1 MMESDSARSRKGTHM
16 TQTVYT
22 NYWIDKKNDI
32 RKEHASFK
40 TEEEAVNAIER
51 WWEIKGENYEDVK
64 QYRTNT
70 GALEIDYG
78 FEHYFYRIEEREIDG
93 QLPSTSYQLKKPQE
107 IEAKRSQLMLDE
119 DYYLFDELPEPYRDR
134 LIETMADAQKVREWS
149 YTDKGVPILKIKD
162 I

>member
-1 MMESDSARSRKGTHM
+1 MGDQRK
-16 TQTVYT
+16 
-22 NYWIDKKNDI
+22 NYD
-32 RKEHASFK
+32 
-40 TEEEAVNAIER
+40 
-51 WWEIKGENYEDVK
+51 DVK

-78 FEHYFYRIEEREIDG
+78 FDHYFYRIEEREIDG

-107 IEAKRSQLMLDE
+107 IEAKRGQLMLDE

-134 LIETMADAQKVREWS
+134 LIETMGDAKKVREWS
-149 YTDKGVPILKIKD
+149 YTDKGVPILKLKD